1 MEDLISTMKQTA
13 HVGQGSDLRELQVCL
28 LSLLQAMEYTDIQA
42 QLNETLPNV
51 PINRSSQ
58 NAGSLFDCPPP
69 PASSWNDQPAQN
81 AFLSSSP
88 FTARLMAH
96 AAAQANP
103 NQNQNQNRGSIPAPN
118 AGSGSQQQQQNQNQ
132 SKQNGG
138 QGQGQAMENRRET
151 RSSHKAMSPETDH
164 FANDAFRPL
173 YEKSEGKSKGFGK
186 GK

>member
-28 LSLLQAMEYTDIQA
+28 LSLTQAMEYTDIQA

-118 AGSGSQQQQQNQNQ
+118 AGSQQQHPNQNQ

-138 QGQGQAMENRRET
+138 QGQGQAMENKRET

>member
-1 MEDLISTMKQTA
+1 MLTS
-13 HVGQGSDLRELQVCL
+13 
-28 LSLLQAMEYTDIQA
+28 QA

-58 NAGSLFDCPPP
+58 NTGSLFDCPPP

-103 NQNQNQNRGSIPAPN
+103 NQNQNQNQNQNRASIPAPN
-118 AGSGSQQQQQNQNQ
+118 GGSSQQQQQNQ

-138 QGQGQAMENRRET
+138 LGQGQAMDNRRET
-151 RSSHKAMSPETDH
+151 RSSHKARSPDTDH

>member
-1 MEDLISTMKQTA
+1 MISENYKYVSSLSTLQTEDT
-13 HVGQGSDLRELQVCL
+13 
-28 LSLLQAMEYTDIQA
+28 YNQA
-42 QLNETLPNV
+42 QLNESLPNV

-58 NAGSLFDCPPP
+58 NPGSLFDCPPP

-103 NQNQNQNRGSIPAPN
+103 QNQSQNQNLNQNRASIPAPN
-118 AGSGSQQQQQNQNQ
+118 AGSQQQQHQSQNQGQ
-132 SKQNGG
+132 RQ
-138 QGQGQAMENRRET
+138 QGQVIEKRET

-173 YEKSEGKSKGFGK
+173 YEKSNGKNTGFGK

>member
-1 MEDLISTMKQTA
+1 VISENFKYVS
-13 HVGQGSDLRELQVCL
+13 HVII
-28 LSLLQAMEYTDIQA
+28 QARSKLTIQA
-42 QLNETLPNV
+42 QLNDTLPNV

-58 NAGSLFDCPPP
+58 NPGSLFDCPPP

-96 AAAQANP
+96 AAAQASP
-103 NQNQNQNRGSIPAPN
+103 NQNRASIPAPN
-118 AGSGSQQQQQNQNQ
+118 AGSSQQYQQQTQNQ
-132 SKQNGG
+132 PKQNGG
-138 QGQGQAMENRRET
+138 QGQGHAMEDRRQT
-151 RSSHKAMSPETDH
+151 RSSHKAVSPETDH

-173 YEKSEGKSKGFGK
+173 YEKSEGKTKGFGK

>member
-1 MEDLISTMKQTA
+1 MISENYKY
-13 HVGQGSDLRELQVCL
+13 V
-28 LSLLQAMEYTDIQA
+28 LSLVCKAFRFADFQA

-58 NAGSLFDCPPP
+58 NTASLFDCPPP

-103 NQNQNQNRGSIPAPN
+103 NQNQNQNQNRASIPAPN
-118 AGSGSQQQQQNQNQ
+118 AGSQQQQQNQ

-138 QGQGQAMENRRET
+138 QAQGQAMENRRET
-151 RSSHKAMSPETDH
+151 RSSHKAMSPDTDH

-173 YEKSEGKSKGFGK
+173 YEKSQGKSKGFGN